1 MELFLIGATL
11 ALSINL
17 ELGVVN
23 VTVVRTA
30 IERGAPPAFLIGLG
44 SCIGDVV
51 WACAGA
57 LGVSALLSWP
67 PAAWILWLGGSGVLC
82 WFAAAGLRDA
92 LHARAIDESSPLRRA
107 NGLQAVGLGL
117 AIALGSPTLIIWTA
131 TVGGSVV
138 AAHASSMAGFAPF
151 IAGFATAGVVH
162 AAVLSGIVGATRR
175 IAGER
180 VIRTVGLISALM
192 FAGFAVGIFVDGFRR
207 LALPLLA
214 S

>member
-30 IERGAPPAFLIGLG
+30 IERGALPAFLIGLG

-51 WACAGA
+51 WACAG
-57 LGVSALLSWP
+57 
-67 PAAWILWLGGSGVLC
+67 
-82 WFAAAGLRDA
+82 
-92 LHARAIDESSPLRRA
+92 
-107 NGLQAVGLGL
+107 
-117 AIALGSPTLIIWTA
+117 ALGSPTLIIWTA

-138 AAHASSMAGFAPF
+138 AAHASSAAGFAPF

-162 AAVLSGIVGATRR
+162 SAVLSGIVGATRR
-175 IAGER
+175 LAGAR
-180 VIRTVGLISALM
+180 VIRAVGLISALM

>member
-30 IERGAPPAFLIGLG
+30 IERGALPAFLIGLG

-82 WFAAAGLRDA
+82 WFAAAGLRETPPADA
-92 LHARAIDESSPLRRA
+92 LAALDAELARLIAFYESEAGRR
-107 NGLQAVGLGL
+107 L
-117 AIALGSPTLIIWTA
+117 
-131 TVGGSVV
+131 V
-138 AAHASSMAGFAPF
+138 AALPRVVEGMEGWVASEAMQRVF
-151 IAGFATAGVVH
+151 
-162 AAVLSGIVGATRR
+162 LSAMK
-175 IAGER
+175 E
-180 VIRTVGLISALM
+180 L
-192 FAGFAVGIFVDGFRR
+192 
-207 LALPLLA
+207 
-214 S
+214 

>member
-23 VTVVRTA
+23 VTVIRTA
-30 IERGAPPAFLIGLG
+30 IERGALPAFLIGLG
-44 SCIGDVV
+44 SCIGDVM

-92 LHARAIDESSPLRRA
+92 LHAGAIDESSPLRRA
-107 NGLQAVGLGL
+107 NGLRAIGLGL

-138 AAHASSMAGFAPF
+138 AAHASSIGGFAPF
-151 IAGFATAGVVH
+151 IAGFAAAGVAH
-162 AAVLSGIVGATRR
+162 AALLSAIVGATRR
-175 IAGER
+175 IVGAR
-180 VIRTVGLISALM
+180 VIRAVGLASALM
-192 FAGFAVGIFVDGFRR
+192 FAGFAIGIFVDGFRR
-207 LALPLLA
+207 LAQPLLG